1 MAAPN
6 NQPLIDVLTGRKSV
20 RRPIWFMRQ
29 AGRYLPEYRKVR
41 EQAGSFLE
49 LCYSSFLSA
58 EVTLQPLRRY
68 DIDAAIIFADILVV
82 PHAMGNGLTFI
93 EGEGP
98 KLETVRSSADL
109 LRLKS
114 GHKSMQFESVAASVN
129 RVRHDLDPKISLIGF
144 CGAPWTVA
152 SYMVE
157 GGSSER
163 ELARKIAY
171 QKEDWFKELVSRLVE
186 NSIEYLCVQIEAGA
200 DVVQIFD
207 SWAGELPGELLT
219 EYCIEPIHAI
229 VTGVKVKFPDI
240 PIIVFTKGAGYRH
253 GEVYSKTQCQA
264 IGVEAECSL
273 KFLQSILPA
282 DAVIQG
288 NLDPLLLL
296 CDNDVVRKHTLDLVS
311 SISRNRHIFNLGH
324 GIKPQTDP
332 HVLASIVKTIRDFD
346 EVNNHG

>member
-1 MAAPN
+1 MKS
-6 NQPLIDVLTGRKSV
+6 QPLIDVLTGQKAD

-49 LCYSSFLSA
+49 LCYSPQLAA

-68 DIDAAIIFADILVV
+68 DLDAAIIFADILVV
-82 PHAMGNGLTFI
+82 PHAMGNGLSFV

-98 KLETVRSSADL
+98 KLETVRSNTDL
-109 LRLKS
+109 LRLES
-114 GHKSMQFESVAASVN
+114 GFRSVQFESVAASIN
-129 RVRHDLDPKISLIGF
+129 RVRRDLDPEISLIGF

-171 QKEDWFKELVSRLVE
+171 QKEPWFKELISRLVE
-186 NSIEYLCVQIEAGA
+186 SSIEYLCIQIKAGA

-219 EYCIEPIHAI
+219 EFCIEPIRDIIA
-229 VTGVKVKFPDI
+229 GVKARFPAI
-240 PIIVFTKGAGYRH
+240 PIIVFAKGAGYRH
-253 GEVYSKTQCQA
+253 GEVYLKSKCHA
-264 IGVEAECSL
+264 VGIEAESSL
-273 KFLQSILPA
+273 EFIQSVLPA
-282 DAVIQG
+282 DAVVQG

-296 CDNDVVRKHTLDLVS
+296 CDDDVVRKHTLKLVK
-311 SISRNRHIFNLGH
+311 SISKDRHIFNLGH
-324 GIKPQTDP
+324 GIKPQTNP
-332 HVLASIVKTIRDFD
+332 EVLTTVVKTIREYD
-346 EVNNHG
+346 HG

>member
-1 MAAPN
+1 MVVLN
-6 NQPLIDVLTGRKSV
+6 SQPLINVLTGRRSE

-29 AGRYLPEYRKVR
+29 AGRYLAEYRKVR

-49 LCYSSFLSA
+49 LCYSPQLAA

-68 DIDAAIIFADILVV
+68 DLDAAIIFADILVV
-82 PHAMGNGLTFI
+82 PHAMGNGLSFV

-98 KLETVRSSADL
+98 KLEMVRNSTDL

-114 GHKSMQFESVAASVN
+114 GFKSVQFASIAESVS
-129 RVRHDLDPKISLIGF
+129 RVRHDLDPRISLIGF

-163 ELARKIAY
+163 EFARKIAY
-171 QKEDWFKELVSRLVE
+171 QKEPWFKELISRLVE
-186 NSIEYLCVQIEAGA
+186 NSVEYLCVQIEAGA
-200 DVVQIFD
+200 DVIQIFD

-219 EYCIEPIHAI
+219 EYCVEPIRDIIA
-229 VTGVKVKFPDI
+229 GVKSRFPAI
-240 PIIVFTKGAGYRH
+240 PIIVFAKGAGHRH
-253 GEVYSKTQCQA
+253 GEVYSKTKCQA
-264 IGVEAECSL
+264 VGIEAESSL
-273 KFLQSILPA
+273 EFIQSILPA

-296 CDNDVVRKHTLDLVS
+296 CDDDVVRKHTLRLVK
-311 SISRNRHIFNLGH
+311 SISRDRHIFNLGH
-324 GIKPQTDP
+324 GIRPQTNP
-332 HVLASIVKTIRDFD
+332 EVLTTIVKTIRDYD
-346 EVNNHG
+346 HG

>member
-1 MAAPN
+1 MIVSN
-6 NQPLIDVLTGRKSV
+6 SQPLINVLTGHRSE

-49 LCYSSFLSA
+49 LCYSPPLAA
-58 EVTLQPLRRY
+58 EVTLQPLRRF
-68 DIDAAIIFADILVV
+68 DLDAAIVFADILVV
-82 PHAMGNGLTFI
+82 PHAMGNGLTFV

-98 KLETVRSSADL
+98 KLETVRSSTDL

-114 GHKSMQFESVAASVN
+114 GLKSVQFESVAASIG
-129 RVRHDLDPKISLIGF
+129 RVRRDLDPKISLIGF

-157 GGSSER
+157 GGGSER

-171 QKEDWFKELVSRLVE
+171 QKEPWFKELISRVVE
-186 NSIEYLCVQIEAGA
+186 NSIEYLCVQIGAGA

-207 SWAGELPGELLT
+207 SWAGELPEELFT
-219 EYCIEPIHAI
+219 EYSIEPIRDI
-229 VTGVKVKFPDI
+229 VSGVKSRFPDV
-240 PIIVFTKGAGYRH
+240 PIIVFAKGAGHRH
-253 GEVYSKTQCQA
+253 GKVYSKTKCQA
-264 IGVEAECSL
+264 VGIEAESSVD
-273 KFLQSILPA
+273 FIQSILPV

-296 CDNDVVRKHTLDLVS
+296 CDDDVVRKHTLKLVK
-311 SISRNRHIFNLGH
+311 SISRDRHVFNLGH
-324 GIKPQTDP
+324 GIKPQTNPD
-332 HVLASIVKTIRDFD
+332 VLTTIVKTIRDYD
-346 EVNNHG
+346 HG

>member
-1 MAAPN
+1 MKS
-6 NQPLIDVLTGRKSV
+6 QPLISVLTGHKPD

-29 AGRYLPEYRKVR
+29 AGRYLPEYRKAR

-49 LCYSSFLSA
+49 LCYSPKLAA
-58 EVTLQPLRRY
+58 EVTLQPLRRF

-82 PHAMGNGLTFI
+82 PHAMGNGLSFV

-98 KLETVRSSADL
+98 KLETVRQKSDL
-109 LRLKS
+109 LRLNSGFKS
-114 GHKSMQFESVAASVN
+114 VQFKSVVESVA
-129 RVRHDLDPKISLIGF
+129 RVRRDLDPSISLIGF

-157 GGSSER
+157 GESSER

-171 QKEDWFKELVSRLVE
+171 QKELWFKELISRLVE
-186 NSIEYLCVQIEAGA
+186 SSIEYLCLQIEAGA
-200 DVVQIFD
+200 DVVQVFD

-219 EYCIEPIHAI
+219 EYCIEPICQI
-229 VTGVKVKFPDI
+229 VAGVKSRFPLV
-240 PIIVFTKGAGYRH
+240 PVIVFAKGVGYRH
-253 GEVYSKTQCQA
+253 GEIYAKTKCEA
-264 IGVEAECSL
+264 VGIEAECSL
-273 KFLQSILPA
+273 DFVQSVLPA

-296 CDNDVVRKHTLDLVS
+296 CDDDVVRKHTLDLVGL
-311 SISRNRHIFNLGH
+311 ISRDRHIFNLGH

-332 HVLASIVKTIRDFD
+332 EKLATVVKAVRNFD
-346 EVNNHG
+346 EMNNYG

>member
-1 MAAPN
+1 M
-6 NQPLIDVLTGRKSV
+6 DVLTGHKAE
-20 RRPIWFMRQ
+20 RRAIWFMRQ

-49 LCYSSFLSA
+49 LCYSPKLAA

-68 DIDAAIIFADILVV
+68 DLDAAIIFADILVV
-82 PHAMGNGLTFI
+82 PHAMGNGLSFV

-98 KLETVRSSADL
+98 RLETVRSNTDL

-114 GHKSMQFESVAASVN
+114 GFRSVQFESVAASIN
-129 RVRHDLDPKISLIGF
+129 LVRRDLDPKISLIGF

-171 QKEDWFKELVSRLVE
+171 QKEPWFKELISRLVKS
-186 NSIEYLCVQIEAGA
+186 SIEYLCTQIEAGA

-219 EYCIEPIHAI
+219 EYCIEPIRDVIA
-229 VTGVKVKFPDI
+229 GVKARFPAI
-240 PIIVFTKGAGYRH
+240 PIIVFAKGAGYRH
-253 GEVYSKTQCQA
+253 GEVYLKSKCHAVGIET
-264 IGVEAECSL
+264 EATLE
-273 KFLQSILPA
+273 FIQSVLPA
-282 DAVIQG
+282 DAVVQG

-296 CDNDVVRKHTLDLVS
+296 CDDDVVRNHTLKLVK
-311 SISRNRHIFNLGH
+311 SISKDRHIFNLGH
-324 GIKPQTDP
+324 GIKPQTNP
-332 HVLASIVKTIRDFD
+332 EILTTVVKTIREYD
-346 EVNNHG
+346 HG